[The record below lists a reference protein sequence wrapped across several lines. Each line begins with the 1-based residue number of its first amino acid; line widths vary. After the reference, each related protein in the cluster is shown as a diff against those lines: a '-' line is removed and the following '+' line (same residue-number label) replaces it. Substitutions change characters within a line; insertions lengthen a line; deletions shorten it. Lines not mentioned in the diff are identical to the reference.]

1 MRLEPAIRIPH
12 HPDPLFRTFDA
23 GFVIKAQLMFDV
35 EAGAA
40 KGKLTIHRH
49 VISEACRLQE
59 ARACAHE
66 RKSCEFEFLEH
77 LEFGHAER
85 ALEYQRGRGVEN
97 FKVARIVDDTGR
109 VAVAPF
115 DPHRAAI
122 AKCRHRDASIRL
134 LPRKRGPSAK
144 VAAGAVIIVLDS
156 RLRGNERENVRGN
169 ENMRQRGAMR
179 SAPSRRITSP
189 LR

>member
-1 MRLEPAIRIPH
+1 
-12 HPDPLFRTFDA
+12 
-23 GFVIKAQLMFDV
+23 
-35 EAGAA
+35 
-40 KGKLTIHRH
+40 
-49 VISEACRLQE
+49 
-59 ARACAHE
+59 
-66 RKSCEFEFLEH
+66 
-77 LEFGHAER
+77 
-85 ALEYQRGRGVEN
+85 
-97 FKVARIVDDTGR
+97 
-109 VAVAPF
+109 
-115 DPHRAAI
+115 
-122 AKCRHRDASIRL
+122 L